1 MPNLVL
7 LLLRLNLR
15 AKNIWIASWNKTT
28 VLSIQLNAKQTAP
41 SGLEVTDQC
50 VFVYHQ
56 GSVLGKA
63 GLHFITVCCPFCCYL
78 PSHLKE
84 NLTTEKLGFVNGLIL
99 CLTEITGDIDDIWPS
114 LWDPDHLT

>member
-1 MPNLVL
+1 MPHFVSL
-7 LLLRLNLR
+7 LFILNLR

-41 SGLEVTDQC
+41 SGLEVTNQY

-56 GSVLGKA
+56 GTVLGKA

-78 PSHLKE
+78 PSYLKE
-84 NLTTEKLGFVNGLIL
+84 NVTIEKLGFVNGLIW
-99 CLTEITGDIDDIWPS
+99 CLTEITEDMDDS
-114 LWDPDHLT
+114 